1 MPWSAP
7 VPSDHIGSYDIILV
21 SQSPAWKTSKL
32 ALWSQNH
39 PKSTATFPATAVPAV
54 PERLIRSVLHQ
65 SWPMENCQVMKQ
77 HITWVRRHLPSAH
90 TFGLLGYLREGLVL
104 AIYHGAIAVHGHQW
118 NPGGHG
124 AVEEGLAILLGCALQ
139 SASPVVVVPMALH
152 VLIRR
157 SRPLWQPASCA
168 HSNEGVASLA
178 RPQPRSRQVHLS
190 HRGAWR
196 TLAACQRG
204 MLHQLR
210 RSWWP
215 ATGPGSRAGNDR
227 CVLSSSCSNLW
238 RLRAVFP
245 PSLGHWFRHSHS
257 GLPSEQPRGLHVP
270 RQLQWHLWGQGL
282 WPQQS
287 RSADTPFIIGMG
299 PWAIYGHILLK
310 LPRVHTSTWPSQHI
324 QGYEHMHYANSWN
337 IKTTKGK
344 HIRFHP
350 INQFLVSSMHIASV
364 ETCFNPWQC
373 LSQIRTLGTF
383 HGTRLSRITHHMV
396 RWKNAGKG
404 FFVQAGVFATAW
416 RRHDE
421 KWWVDANG

>member
-1 MPWSAP
+1 MKDQQTGTLIPKSSKINCNLPSYCRSCRSGTPDSKCSASELTNGKLSGHETAHHLGPPALAFGSHLWFAGISPGRACPCHIPWSHSGPRTP
-7 VPSDHIGSYDIILV
+7 VES
-21 SQSPAWKTSKL
+21 
-32 ALWSQNH
+32 
-39 PKSTATFPATAVPAV
+39 
-54 PERLIRSVLHQ
+54 
-65 SWPMENCQVMKQ
+65 
-77 HITWVRRHLPSAH
+77 
-90 TFGLLGYLREGLVL
+90 
-104 AIYHGAIAVHGHQW
+104 
-118 NPGGHG
+118 
-124 AVEEGLAILLGCALQ
+124 
-139 SASPVVVVPMALH
+139 
-152 VLIRR
+152 RR
-157 SRPLWQPASCA
+157 SRCRWGRPRDPLGMCSSVCFASSRSPDGPSRADPTIPALWQPASCA

-421 KWWVDANG
+421 KWWVDAMDREVMNQLFSAKRQCK

>member
-1 MPWSAP
+1 MISQHLYL
-7 VPSDHIGSYDIILV
+7 VITSDHMISYNFSISSMKDQQTGTLIPK
-21 SQSPAWKTSKL
+21 SSKINC
-32 ALWSQNH
+32 NH
-39 PKSTATFPATAVPAV
+39 PSYC
-54 PERLIRSVLHQ
+54 RSCR
-65 SWPMENCQVMKQ
+65 SGTPDSKC
-77 HITWVRRHLPSAH
+77 
-90 TFGLLGYLREGLVL
+90 
-104 AIYHGAIAVHGHQW
+104 
-118 NPGGHG
+118 
-124 AVEEGLAILLGCALQ
+124 
-139 SASPVVVVPMALH
+139 SASELTNGKLSGHETAHHLGPPALAFGSHLWFAGISPGRACRCHIPWNRSGPRTPVES
-152 VLIRR
+152 RR
-157 SRPLWQPASCA
+157 SRCRWGRRRDPLGMCSWVCFASSRSPDGPSRADPTIPALWQPASCA
-168 HSNEGVASLA
+168 HSSEGVASLA

-270 RQLQWHLWGQGL
+270 RQLRWHLWGQGL

-344 HIRFHP
+344 HIRTHP
-350 INQFLVSSMHIASV
+350 INQFFG
-364 ETCFNPWQC
+364 E
-373 LSQIRTLGTF
+373 
-383 HGTRLSRITHHMV
+383 
-396 RWKNAGKG
+396 
-404 FFVQAGVFATAW
+404 
-416 RRHDE
+416 
-421 KWWVDANG
+421 